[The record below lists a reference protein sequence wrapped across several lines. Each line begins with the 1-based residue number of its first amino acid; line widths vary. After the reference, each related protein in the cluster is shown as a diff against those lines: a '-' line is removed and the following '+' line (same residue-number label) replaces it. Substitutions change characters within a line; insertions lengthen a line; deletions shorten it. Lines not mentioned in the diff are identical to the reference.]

1 MKYQFLP
8 LFLKKTYLFYLAA
21 SGLSCSMQHLLL
33 QKCTG
38 FRSLWF
44 SCGTLRAYLLQ
55 GMREVSFPTR
65 DGTLDSCTEFLT
77 TGPPGKS
84 PNFCVCV
91 CVCVLVT
98 QSCPTLQPHGPQPT
112 RPLCPWDSPGKN
124 TGGGSLSLLQRI
136 FLTQGSNPGL
146 LQFWQ
151 ILYHLSHQGS
161 PISAYLIAKI

>member
-8 LFLKKTYLFYLAA
+8 LFLKKIYLFYLAA

-65 DGTLDSCTEFLT
+65 DGTLDPCTGFLT
-77 TGPPGKS
+77 IGPPGKS

-91 CVCVLVT
+91 CVCVCVSHSILSYSAT
-98 QSCPTLQPHGPQPT
+98 PWTTAHQT
-112 RPLCPWDSPGKN
+112 PLSMGFSRQEYWRG
-124 TGGGSLSLLQRI
+124 
-136 FLTQGSNPGL
+136 
-146 LQFWQ
+146 
-151 ILYHLSHQGS
+151 
-161 PISAYLIAKI
+161 